1 VPGRI
6 VPDENGEICAG
17 RSAVEALMN
26 RPRLWIFGQCRA
38 KGRRARSVRLD
49 GVVNLTGSQARM
61 KVSRD
66 GHLEASVSM
75 FDWVISTGWSCD
87 NVNSLNR
94 INAY

>member
-1 VPGRI
+1 V
-6 VPDENGEICAG
+6 A
-17 RSAVEALMN
+17 
-26 RPRLWIFGQCRA
+26 
-38 KGRRARSVRLD
+38 
-49 GVVNLTGSQARM
+49 NLTGSQARM

-94 INAY
+94 LNGY